1 MDKGPAAGQYLLLR
15 GTEASVCG
23 SRLSEGRREWWE
35 TNVEMVIG
43 REGALKTI
51 VCGKYFGIN
60 EVCGKKKEDFEQQSD
75 TI

>member
-1 MDKGPAAGQYLLLR
+1 M
-15 GTEASVCG
+15 
-23 SRLSEGRREWWE
+23 
-35 TNVEMVIG
+35 NVEMVIG

-60 EVCGKKKEDFEQQSD
+60 EVCGGKEKEDFEQQSD

>member
-1 MDKGPAAGQYLLLR
+1 M
-15 GTEASVCG
+15 
-23 SRLSEGRREWWE
+23 
-35 TNVEMVIG
+35 NVEMVIG

-60 EVCGKKKEDFEQQSD
+60 EVCGGKKKEDFEQQSD